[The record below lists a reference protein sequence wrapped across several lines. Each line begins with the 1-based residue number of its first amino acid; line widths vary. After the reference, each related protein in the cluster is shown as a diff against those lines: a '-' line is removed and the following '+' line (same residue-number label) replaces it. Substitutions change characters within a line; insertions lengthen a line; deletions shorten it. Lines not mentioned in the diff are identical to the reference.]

1 MQAIQ
6 PRLLI
11 ILVWKLDGNEILG
24 QTFSYIVVYH
34 MWLSSL
40 EIHAR
45 SAENFQELKPE
56 FLVKW
61 KVQYNHLMVN
71 ILIVRLDWVCRFDL
85 IVA

>member
-1 MQAIQ
+1 
-6 PRLLI
+6 
-11 ILVWKLDGNEILG
+11 
-24 QTFSYIVVYH
+24 

-71 ILIVRLDWVCRFDL
+71 ILIVRLD
-85 IVA
+85 